1 MVIEA
6 FETERL
12 KIREYTRRD
21 IDAFLSVIQQPE
33 IRATTVGIPED
44 YTRSRA
50 KEWFRFL
57 QQARTKMQSLEYGVF
72 LKNTRR
78 YVGNVGLINISL
90 QHNHAD
96 ISYYIDRDHQ
106 NIGIA
111 TEAAAEML
119 RFGFCDLGF
128 EKISGVCLSVNPA
141 SRRVMEKLGMKY
153 EGTSRHELLK
163 NGVYYDTDRLSILKN
178 EYITNCKS

>member
-57 QQARTKMQSLEYGVF
+57 QQARMKMQSLEYGVF
-72 LKNTRR
+72 LKNTGRVSGFTAAIGTVLNIKPILYGDHTGHIVACSKVRGRR
-78 YVGNVGLINISL
+78 KAVG
-90 QHNHAD
+90 H
-96 ISYYIDRDHQ
+96 
-106 NIGIA
+106 
-111 TEAAAEML
+111 
-119 RFGFCDLGF
+119 
-128 EKISGVCLSVNPA
+128 
-141 SRRVMEKLGMKY
+141 
-153 EGTSRHELLK
+153 
-163 NGVYYDTDRLSILKN
+163 
-178 EYITNCKS
+178 